1 MQVTVVTVGLACRLR
16 QCYDLYSTLD
26 IKVKYYMKKL
36 QSILASTLKIKPS
49 QLYVR
54 DLEKVGKFYRDI
66 VGLDLLTDTSSRWVL
81 GYDQVPVL
89 ELISKPEFPNSSI
102 RSAGLFH
109 NAIVYTSRAA
119 LSRAVLNIINRA
131 PWAYEGSAD
140 HLVSEAF
147 YFHDPENNG
156 LELYFDRPR
165 SDWRWTEQGVQM
177 DTLYLDPAN
186 YIRSNIDSE
195 LDLAR
200 ELGHVHL
207 RVGDI
212 ASARKFYVDQ
222 LGFDSTADMGSA
234 LFVSVGGY
242 HHHMAMNTW
251 QSAGAS
257 KRDPAL
263 GLAEIKLVLPDDGS
277 IDRLVD
283 RLESNQLQYQQKG
296 GNLHTLDPW
305 NNQLV
310 FTVD

>member
-1 MQVTVVTVGLACRLR
+1 MNTSHSKSLLAE
-16 QCYDLYSTLD
+16 S
-26 IKVKYYMKKL
+26 
-36 QSILASTLKIKPS
+36 LKIKPS

-54 DLEKVGKFYRDI
+54 DIEKVGKFYRDT
-66 VGLDLLTDTSSRWVL
+66 VGLELLISTASRWVL
-81 GYDQVPVL
+81 GQGQVPVL
-89 ELISKPEFPNSSI
+89 ELVSKPELPNASI

-109 NAIVYTSRAA
+109 NAIVYKSRAD
-119 LSRAVLNIINRA
+119 LSRAVLNILNTA
-131 PWAYEGSAD
+131 AWSYEGSAD

-165 SDWRWTEQGVQM
+165 DSWQWSDGGVKM
-177 DTLYLDPAN
+177 DTLFLDPVN
-186 YIRSNIDSE
+186 YIRSNID
-195 LDLAR
+195 DNADKTK

-212 ASARKFYVDQ
+212 PRARQFYLDQ

-257 KRDPAL
+257 KRDPGL
-263 GLAEIKLVLPDDGS
+263 GLAEITLVLPSDGS
-277 IDRLVD
+277 IDNLVNRLQA
-283 RLESNQLQYQQKG
+283 NQLVYKQAG
-296 GNLHTLDPW
+296 DNLYVDDPW
-305 NNQLV
+305 GNNLV
-310 FTVD
+310 FTVE